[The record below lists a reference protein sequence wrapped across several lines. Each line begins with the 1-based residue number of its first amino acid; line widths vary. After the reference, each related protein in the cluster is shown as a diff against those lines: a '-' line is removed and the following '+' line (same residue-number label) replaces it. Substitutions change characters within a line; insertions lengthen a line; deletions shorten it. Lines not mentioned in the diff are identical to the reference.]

1 MAIIRTKRK
10 NKYTTIDNCV
20 FADNQ
25 LSFQAI
31 GMLTYLLSKPDN
43 WNVHPKVLEKVT
55 EGTAKKSGRDAIYAI
70 IGELISAGFVVRR
83 KQQSGEVD
91 YFIFDEPQSV
101 KVDIREDVTWET
113 RNTDNP
119 KYGKPVIGKTR
130 NRDNPDVLIIT
141 DNYKE
146 ELIKENNTFVDADD
160 FADETEISDGMIADK
175 TVVAEIRPLADE
187 KEVAQALP
195 LVGAEAPTTTPKPVD
210 RKSKTTTADNRKRFA
225 AIAEVFNAVFA
236 DCPAVQKVNLAKVTL
251 ENGKTVDTKTN
262 LNRMKLVPY
271 AWGIARQRV
280 QAWADADGLIDGEQP
295 SGKHC
300 LQWFENYFRNCR
312 NEGFINGSQPRS
324 ATHENWKPKFENL
337 LKPEWIEQ
345 RVFEGD

>member
-20 FADNQ
+20 FADHQ
-25 LSFQAI
+25 LSFQAM
-31 GMLTYLLSKPDN
+31 GMLSYLLSKPDN
-43 WNVHPKVLEKVT
+43 WNALPKVLEKVT

-70 IGELISAGFVVRR
+70 LDELISVGFVVRR
-83 KQQSGEVD
+83 KHQSGEVD

-101 KVDIREDVTWET
+101 KVDIREDVTGET

-119 KYGKPVIGKTR
+119 KYGKPVIGETR
-130 NRDNPDVLIIT
+130 NTGNPDVLIIT

-160 FADETEISDGMIADK
+160 FADETEISDGMIAD
-175 TVVAEIRPLADE
+175 E

-195 LVGAEAPTTTPKPVD
+195 LVGADAPTPAPNLAG
-210 RKSKTTTADNRKRFA
+210 RKSKTSAADNRKRFA

-251 ENGKTVDTKTN
+251 EDGKTVDTKTN
-262 LNRMKLVPY
+262 MNRMKLVPY

-280 QAWADADGLIDGEQP
+280 QAWVDADGLIDGEQP

-300 LQWFENYFRNCR
+300 LQWFENYFRNCKG
-312 NEGFINGSQPRS
+312 EGFINGSQPRS

>member
-1 MAIIRTKRK
+1 M
-10 NKYTTIDNCV
+10 
-20 FADNQ
+20 
-25 LSFQAI
+25 
-31 GMLTYLLSKPDN
+31 
-43 WNVHPKVLEKVT
+43 
-55 EGTAKKSGRDAIYAI
+55 
-70 IGELISAGFVVRR
+70 
-83 KQQSGEVD
+83 
-91 YFIFDEPQSV
+91 
-101 KVDIREDVTWET
+101 
-113 RNTDNP
+113 
-119 KYGKPVIGKTR
+119 
-130 NRDNPDVLIIT
+130 
-141 DNYKE
+141 
-146 ELIKENNTFVDADD
+146 
-160 FADETEISDGMIADK
+160 
-175 TVVAEIRPLADE
+175 
-187 KEVAQALP
+187 
-195 LVGAEAPTTTPKPVD
+195 
-210 RKSKTTTADNRKRFA
+210 
-225 AIAEVFNAVFA
+225 FNAVFA